1 MWNRAAN
8 RARRS
13 LFCLALTCSLLL
25 TTAPASKQAM
35 TPAAEG
41 PLAGHIIAVDPG
53 HGGYD
58 GGARTPNGPWE
69 KVYNLNVALRLRDY
83 LYSLGADVIMTRDG
97 DYALCDRNPPM
108 RKKRQDMER
117 RAEKVLNGGAELLV
131 SIHMNDY
138 RHRSQSGP
146 QVFNRPDCPASILL
160 SQVMQAQLIE
170 EISPKRHRSANA
182 GDFYI
187 TSLGI
192 PSVLI
197 ECGFLSNPAEEA
209 LLRTDAY
216 TERCLY
222 REDGP
227 GDRQR
232 DCRVVCTGRA
242 AGGGGAG
249 G

>member
-1 MWNRAAN
+1 MGNPAAT

-13 LFCLALTCSLLL
+13 LFCLALALGLLL
-25 TTAPASKQAM
+25 AIRPTARQTIA
-35 TPAAEG
+35 PAAEG
-41 PLAGHIIAVDPG
+41 PLAGRIIAVDAG

-58 GGARTPNGPWE
+58 GGARAPNGQWE
-69 KVYNLNVALRLRDY
+69 KVYNLSVALKLRDS
-83 LYSLGADVIMTRDG
+83 LHALGADVVMTRDG

-108 RKKRQDMER
+108 RKKRQDMEH
-117 RAEKVLNGGAELLV
+117 RAEKVLSHGAELLV

-138 RHRSQSGP
+138 RYKNQSGP
-146 QVFNRPDCPASILL
+146 QVFNRPDCPASVLL
-160 SQVMQAQLIE
+160 SEVMQAQLIE
-170 EISPKRHRSANA
+170 DISPKRHRAANA